1 MYSNQYYDKYKR
13 NKEAK
18 KFYNS
23 TAWRKCREYV
33 LKRDNYLC
41 QRCLRK
47 GIIQAA
53 DVVHHKEHLEDNPAK
68 ALDPENLESLC
79 DACHNEEHPEKG
91 WKAAGKHKKEKQ
103 ISNKIRVIH
112 SKPNNPEV
120 Y

>member
-1 MYSNQYYDKYKR
+1 MNSHQYYDKYKR

-23 TAWRKCREYV
+23 AAWRKCREYV

-53 DVVHHKEHLEDNPAK
+53 DVVHHKEHLEDNPEK

-79 DACHNEEHPEKG
+79 NACHNEEHPEKG
-91 WKAAGKHKKEKQ
+91 QKAASKEEKKA
-103 ISNKIRVIH
+103 SNKIKVIH